1 MDVVILQINGKID
14 SCRCMTQ
21 QMSEDE
27 DLKLVLGFAG
37 REKEW
42 LHILQIQGNETA
54 QFRGPLSWKKNIIG
68 GILLLKLALSWYRP

>member
-1 MDVVILQINGKID
+1 MDVVILQINGKIY

-37 REKEW
+37 REKE
-42 LHILQIQGNETA
+42 
-54 QFRGPLSWKKNIIG
+54 
-68 GILLLKLALSWYRP
+68 

>member
-1 MDVVILQINGKID
+1 MYDPAD

-37 REKEW
+37 REKE
-42 LHILQIQGNETA
+42 
-54 QFRGPLSWKKNIIG
+54 
-68 GILLLKLALSWYRP
+68 